1 MTTVEKAARWLA
13 EVFDGEHDFNDL
25 EPRERAHYME
35 CAHDL
40 ILRLY
45 GGPM

>member
-1 MTTVEKAARWLA
+1 MTTVEKAARWLCA
-13 EVFDGEHDFNDL
+13 RDGEGPWESL
-25 EPRERAHYME
+25 EPCERAHYME